1 MKIDAD
7 ERVKTAVDYLDQG
20 YTCAQ
25 AVVLTFIDLFDID
38 RDSALKFTASF
49 GSGIAN
55 LREVCG
61 AVSGMVMILGWVYP
75 YEFGDRAGKRN
86 NYAQVKRCVLTF
98 KERMGG
104 SYICAEL
111 LKIRLEEK
119 EPVPTDEIINKYAH
133 RPCSRSVANAAL
145 IVCEEINSLEN

>member
-1 MKIDAD
+1 MKINVE
-7 ERVKTAVDYLDQG
+7 ERVKTAVDYLEQG

-25 AVVLTFIDLFDID
+25 AVVLTFIDLYDID
-38 RDSALKFTASF
+38 KDSALKFTAAF

-75 YEFGDRAGKRN
+75 YDFGDREGKRN
-86 NYAQVKRCVLTF
+86 TYSAVKRCVLTF

-111 LKIRLEEK
+111 LKIRLEDK
-119 EPVPTDEIINKYAH
+119 EFVPTDEIINKYAQ

-145 IVCEEINSLEN
+145 IVCEEINSLDK